1 MNRVIRIAKESMR
14 MMGGNKFRVFIM
26 MLGIAVGVA
35 SLTMMICVSKG
46 AYEEVMDTVNRQGP
60 DLLQVR
66 PGTDKHTG
74 LPSGSREV
82 VSLVEEDADAILQHV
97 GNLRAVSPVKDRK
110 EIEVK
115 YEDKFTLTRIFGV
128 NPVWSEIRDFGPSRG
143 EFISDE
149 DVSFAARV
157 CLIGQTVK
165 KNLFEN
171 KDPIG
176 ETIRIKNVP
185 FTVKGELQWKGIS
198 AEGRD
203 RDDRII
209 IPITTYTRRLFR
221 DIYLT
226 QIVITVEDTDKMDK
240 TVEDV
245 RALLRERHKIAPG
258 EPDDFA
264 MRTPQDLVN
273 MASEASRSL
282 INLLIGIAGFSLL
295 VSGIVITNIM
305 LASISA
311 RKNEIGIRRAF
322 GAKKGDILNQFV
334 MESFLIA
341 IMGGILGTI
350 LGYGGSVTLSILKVA
365 ASKITLLALAASIV
379 SCAVIALVF
388 GLYPAKKAANQ
399 NPVDALRV

>member
-1 MNRVIRIAKESMR
+1 MNRVIRIAKESIR

-26 MLGIAVGVA
+26 MLGIAIGVA
-35 SLTMMICVSKG
+35 SLTIMICVSKG

-66 PGTDKHTG
+66 PGTDKQTG

-97 GNLRAVSPVKDRK
+97 GNIRAASPVKDRK

-115 YEDKFTLTRIFGV
+115 HEDKFTLTRIFGV
-128 NPVWSEIRDFGPSRG
+128 NPVWSEIRDFGPGRG

-149 DVSFAARV
+149 DVTFAARV
-157 CLIGQTVK
+157 CLVGQTVK
-165 KNLFEN
+165 KNLFED

-176 ETIRIKNVP
+176 QKIRIKDVP

-198 AEGRD
+198 AAGRD
-203 RDDRII
+203 RDDRIV

-226 QIVITVEDTDKMDK
+226 QIVITIDDTDKMDK

-245 RALLRERHKIAPG
+245 RTLLRERHKIAPG

-264 MRTPQDLVN
+264 MRTAQDLISL
-273 MASEASRSL
+273 ASETSRSL

-295 VSGIVITNIM
+295 VAGIVITNIM

-334 MESFLIA
+334 MECFLIS

-350 LGYGGSVTLSILKVA
+350 LGYGGSFTLSILKVA

-379 SCAVIALVF
+379 SCIIIALVF

>member
-14 MMGGNKFRVFIM
+14 MMGSNKFRVFIM
-26 MLGIAVGVA
+26 MLGIAIGVA

-46 AYEEVMDTVNRQGP
+46 AYEEVMNTVNRQGP

-82 VSLVEEDADAILQHV
+82 VSLVEEDVGAILQHV
-97 GNLRAVSPVKDRK
+97 ENIRAASPVKDRK
-110 EIEVK
+110 EIDVK
-115 YEDKFTLTRIFGV
+115 YEDNFTLTRIFGV
-128 NPVWSEIRDFGPSRG
+128 NPVWSEIRSFGPARG

-149 DVSFAARV
+149 DVSFSARV

-165 KNLFEN
+165 KNLFADE
-171 KDPIG
+171 DPIG
-176 ETIRIKNVP
+176 ETIRIKDVP

-203 RDDRII
+203 RDDRIV

-221 DIYLT
+221 DIHLT
-226 QIVITVEDTDKMDK
+226 QIVITVEDTDEMDK

-245 RALLRERHKIAPG
+245 RTLLRERHKIAPG

-264 MRTPQDLVN
+264 MRTPQDLAN

-282 INLLIGIAGFSLL
+282 INLLTGIAGVSLL
-295 VSGIVITNIM
+295 VAGIVITNIM

-311 RKNEIGIRRAF
+311 RKSEIGIKRAF

-334 MESFLIA
+334 MECFLIA

-388 GLYPAKKAANQ
+388 GIYPARKAANQ

>member
-1 MNRVIRIAKESMR
+1 MSRIIRIIKESVR
-14 MMGGNKFRVFIM
+14 MMGSNKLRVFIM

-35 SLTMMICVSKG
+35 SLTMMICVSRG
-46 AYEEVMDTVNRQGP
+46 TYEEVMDIINRQGP

-82 VSLVEEDADAILQHV
+82 VSLIEEDVDAILQHI
-97 GNLRAVSPVKDRK
+97 GNIRAVSPVKDRK

-115 YEDKFTLTRIFGV
+115 YGDKFTLTRIFGV
-128 NPVWSEIRDFGPSRG
+128 IPVWAQIRDFGQDRG

-157 CLIGQTVK
+157 CLIGKTVK
-165 KNLFEN
+165 KNLFEGE
-171 KDPIG
+171 DPIG
-176 ETIRIKNVP
+176 QTVRIKDVP
-185 FTVKGELQWKGIS
+185 FTVKGEHQWKGIS

-209 IPITTYTRRLFR
+209 IPITTYTKRLLR
-221 DIYLT
+221 DIHLT
-226 QIVITVEDTDKMDK
+226 QIVITVQDTGKIDE
-240 TVEDV
+240 TIEDV

-264 MRTPQDLVN
+264 MRTPQDLIN
-273 MASEASRSL
+273 MASETSRSL
-282 INLLIGIAGFSLL
+282 INLFIGIAGVSLL
-295 VSGIVITNIM
+295 VAGIVITNIM
-305 LASISA
+305 LASVSA
-311 RKNEIGIRRAF
+311 RKGEIGIRRAF
-322 GAKKGDILNQFV
+322 GARKGDILIQFM
-334 MESFLIA
+334 MECFLIS

-365 ASKITLLALAASIV
+365 ASKITLLALAASIL
-379 SCAVIALVF
+379 SCTIIALVF
-388 GLYPAKKAANQ
+388 GLYPARRAANQ
-399 NPVDALRV
+399 SPVDALRV

>member
-1 MNRVIRIAKESMR
+1 
-14 MMGGNKFRVFIM
+14 
-26 MLGIAVGVA
+26 
-35 SLTMMICVSKG
+35 
-46 AYEEVMDTVNRQGP
+46 
-60 DLLQVR
+60 
-66 PGTDKHTG
+66 
-74 LPSGSREV
+74 
-82 VSLVEEDADAILQHV
+82 
-97 GNLRAVSPVKDRK
+97 
-110 EIEVK
+110 
-115 YEDKFTLTRIFGV
+115 
-128 NPVWSEIRDFGPSRG
+128 
-143 EFISDE
+143 
-149 DVSFAARV
+149 
-157 CLIGQTVK
+157 
-165 KNLFEN
+165 
-171 KDPIG
+171 
-176 ETIRIKNVP
+176 
-185 FTVKGELQWKGIS
+185 
-198 AEGRD
+198 
-203 RDDRII
+203 
-209 IPITTYTRRLFR
+209 
-221 DIYLT
+221 
-226 QIVITVEDTDKMDK
+226 MDK
-240 TVEDV
+240 TIEDV

>member
-176 ETIRIKNVP
+176 ETIRVKDVP